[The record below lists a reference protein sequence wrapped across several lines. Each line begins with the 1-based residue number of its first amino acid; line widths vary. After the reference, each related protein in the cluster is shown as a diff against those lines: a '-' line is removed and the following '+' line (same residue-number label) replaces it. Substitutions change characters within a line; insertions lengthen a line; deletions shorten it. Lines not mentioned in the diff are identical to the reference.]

1 MSRDSQELSG
11 RLASWILSIWVSGW
25 GMAMTNSTDRILVEN
40 TLRGDEHAFAELVR
54 RYQAAIWRTVRRRLV
69 DHFESEDAMQ
79 EVFLR
84 AYTSLHKF
92 DPNRPFDHWILR
104 IATNY
109 CIDVLRR
116 RRTRQPWLYTEY
128 KETPASCA
136 WNCRT
141 EQSSW
146 TPSELR
152 HVARLLLNA
161 VGTKNRNAFV
171 LRELEG
177 WEYARVAKTLKISP
191 LTARVR
197 VSRARQEMH
206 RKLRTYLHSDMVT
219 ASSAVM
225 TQKRLM

>member
-1 MSRDSQELSG
+1 
-11 RLASWILSIWVSGW
+11 
-25 GMAMTNSTDRILVEN
+25 MTDSTDRILVEN
-40 TLRGDEHAFAELVR
+40 TLHGDEHAFAELVE
-54 RYQAAIWRTVRRRLV
+54 RYQAAIWRTVRRKLV

-92 DPNRPFDHWILR
+92 DLDRPFDRWILR

-116 RRTRQPWLYTEY
+116 RRARQPWLLTEY
-128 KETPASCA
+128 KETPAPGA

-141 EQSSW
+141 EQSCW

-152 HVARLLLNA
+152 RVARLLLNA
-161 VGTKNRNAFV
+161 VKTKNRTAFV

-177 WEYARVAKTLKISP
+177 LEYAQVAKTLKISP
-191 LTARVR
+191 LAARVR

-206 RKLRTYLHSDMVT
+206 RKLRFYLHSDT
-219 ASSAVM
+219 ATAPSSLLTRQPLPAGSL
-225 TQKRLM
+225 QSLG